1 LICFHWHPQGL
12 YPIRIY
18 SAGSKKKLKISKTDL
33 KLMAELQK
41 DGGTPYSDLAVK
53 LGITPKTV
61 AKRVEG
67 LIKSGGIV
75 IRGQPNPYKLGLS
88 ASAVIAIKADPT
100 KIGAICEKLS
110 GYFNVNLVQTVFG
123 RFDILII
130 VYFPNWGLLH
140 QFINDELYAIDGVT
154 QVELYFIKDVFKRYD
169 RFFEKEPFAKDRLK
183 LKEADWTLIKE
194 LAKDGRANP
203 ADMAEKLGIH
213 VTTVYRR
220 ISALVQR
227 NVIKISGVPNPSRL
241 AFSANAYIILN
252 VDPDD
257 VDNICTNLYSSP
269 EVHFI
274 LTLSKRSGMILC
286 VHTRNNETLDEFL
299 NQRISPLKGLINTET
314 FLRAS
319 VEKTYYGWLMETD
332 DREEV
337 RYNRSAEAYGPN
349 HRYAR

>member
-1 LICFHWHPQGL
+1 
-12 YPIRIY
+12 
-18 SAGSKKKLKISKTDL
+18 
-33 KLMAELQK
+33 MAELQK
-41 DGGTPYSDLAVK
+41 DGGIRYSDLAVK
-53 LGITPKTV
+53 LGVTPKTV

-67 LIKSGGIV
+67 LIKSGVIV
-75 IRGQPNPYKLGLS
+75 MRGQPNPYKLGLS

-100 KIGAICEKLS
+100 KTGAVCEKLS

-130 VYFPNWGLLH
+130 VYFPSWELLH

-169 RFFEKEPFAKDRLK
+169 RFFKKEPFAKDPLK

-194 LAKDGRANP
+194 LAEDGRANP
-203 ADMAEKLGIH
+203 ADLAEKLGIH

-220 ISALVQR
+220 MSALVKR
-227 NVIKISGVPNPSRL
+227 NVIKNSGIPNPSRL
-241 AFSANAYIILN
+241 AFSANAYIILD
-252 VDPDD
+252 VDPDE
-257 VDNICTNLYSSP
+257 VDNICAKLYPSP

-286 VHTRNNETLDEFL
+286 VHTRNNETLYEFL
-299 NQRISPLKGLINTET
+299 KQRISPLKGLINTET

-319 VEKTYYGWLMETD
+319 VEKTYYGWLMEPNGNQ
-332 DREEV
+332 EV
-337 RYNRSAEAYGPN
+337 GYNRLGEA
-349 HRYAR
+349 